1 MTEVFRRLLSF
12 WNSLY
17 IIEKRMNAVSEKYL
31 IVGAGRSG
39 ICSAQLL
46 EAKGKDYVIFDGN
59 GQLDKSAVL
68 EKIGTDR
75 DVEFILGEA
84 TETQLEGISICVA
97 SPGVSLETDIMKKV
111 ISAGIPVWSEI
122 ELAYIYDK
130 GEVIGI
136 TGTNGKTTTTSLT
149 YEIVKAYNKNTLLV
163 GNIEIPYTGRVGDSV
178 EGGATVAEI
187 SSFQLETML
196 TFKPRVSAILNIT
209 PDHLDRHKTME
220 NYGEVKKSIAKNQTK
235 DDFCVLNYDDA
246 VLREF
251 GKECSANVIFF
262 SSQQKLENGIYYS
275 DNSIYIAKDGVSER
289 FISTD
294 EVKLVGVHNFEN
306 IMAATAITMSFGVPL
321 DIIKETVKNF
331 VAVEHRIEYVETVDG
346 VKYYN
351 DSKGTNTDA
360 AIKAIDAMPSTTV
373 LIAGGYDKK
382 SEYDE
387 WVSRFPGKVRKLVLI
402 GQTKENIA
410 DACEKIGFKDYVFA
424 EDLAE
429 AVAICKKE
437 AQPGDCCLLSPAC
450 ASWGMFKNYQQRGD
464 MFKSLVRNGK

>member
-1 MTEVFRRLLSF
+1 M
-12 WNSLY
+12 
-17 IIEKRMNAVSEKYL
+17 SEKYL

-46 EAKGKDYVIFDGN
+46 EASGKDYVIFDGN
-59 GQLDKSAVL
+59 EQLDKKAVL

-75 DVEFILGEA
+75 VVEFFLGDVSEA
-84 TETQLEGISICVA
+84 QLEGISVCVV
-97 SPGVSLETDIMKKV
+97 SPGVPLETDIMKKV
-111 ISAGIPVWSEI
+111 CRCKIPVWSEI

-178 EGGATVAEI
+178 SGGATVAEI

-196 TFKPRVSAILNIT
+196 TFKPKVSAILNIT

-220 NYGEVKKSIAKNQTK
+220 NYADIKKSIAKNQTK
-235 DDFCVLNYDDA
+235 DDFCVLNHDDA
-246 VLREF
+246 VLRAF
-251 GKECSANVIFF
+251 ADECSANVIFF
-262 SSQQKLENGIYYS
+262 SSKEKLENGIYYS
-275 DNSIYIAKDGVSER
+275 DKSIYIAKDGVSEH

-294 EVKLVGVHNFEN
+294 DVKLVGIHNFEN

-331 VAVEHRIEYVETVDG
+331 VAVEHRIEYVETVNG

-360 AIKAIDAMPSTTV
+360 AIKAIDAMPASTV
-373 LIAGGYDKK
+373 LIAGGYDKN

-402 GQTKENIA
+402 GQTREKIA
-410 DACEKIGFKDYVFA
+410 AACEKIGFTDYIFA
-424 EDLAE
+424 DDLRE
-429 AVAICKKE
+429 AVEICKKE
-437 AQPGDCCLLSPAC
+437 ALPGDCCLLSPAC

-464 MFKSLVRNGK
+464 MFKSLVRDKV